1 MIINIFLTTTKS
13 KEKASGI
20 NAKGYLFRK
29 DFLKLVTLII
39 FSDFRTKLIFL
50 FEKRRYH
57 LFFNKIDYLETGFL
71 VF

>member
-29 DFLKLVTLII
+29 DFLKLVTLSY
-39 FSDFRTKLIFL
+39 FPGMDYEEWK
-50 FEKRRYH
+50 KRR
-57 LFFNKIDYLETGFL
+57 DSG
-71 VF
+71 

>member
-29 DFLKLVTLII
+29 DFLKLVTL
-39 FSDFRTKLIFL
+39 FRTPNIGPA
-50 FEKRRYH
+50 
-57 LFFNKIDYLETGFL
+57 ITI
-71 VF
+71 

>member
-29 DFLKLVTLII
+29 DFLKLVTLR
-39 FSDFRTKLIFL
+39 FFGTFRSHSTIYQSILYCRT
-50 FEKRRYH
+50 EWSGGGCVYG
-57 LFFNKIDYLETGFL
+57 Y
-71 VF
+71 

>member
-29 DFLKLVTLII
+29 DFLKLVTLGEMPKII
-39 FSDFRTKLIFL
+39 FIDS
-50 FEKRRYH
+50 FEEMTR
-57 LFFNKIDYLETGFL
+57 
-71 VF
+71 